1 MIKKTT
7 SNVPGTALSDFLFFL
22 VTLDSSSKCLSFFF
36 SQAKLSSLKAL
47 MSPPFLDIHSLKNT
61 SVNPKMAFTF
71 LWFFPKAL
79 QLAPPSS
86 SISLCFSHILSVT
99 LPLSLFSPENSNSLV
114 LLPPLSFLENSN
126 SAATKISPTA
136 CSESSCQQ
144 PRYLSPLCQTLS
156 HTLLPACTNGQ
167 PIFS

>member
-79 QLAPPSS
+79 QLALPSS
-86 SISLCFSHILSVT
+86 SISLCFSHLLSVT
-99 LPLSLFSPENSNSLV
+99 LPLSLFSP
-114 LLPPLSFLENSN
+114 ENSN

-136 CSESSCQQ
+136 CSESSCLQ

-156 HTLLPACTNGQ
+156 HTLLP
-167 PIFS
+167 